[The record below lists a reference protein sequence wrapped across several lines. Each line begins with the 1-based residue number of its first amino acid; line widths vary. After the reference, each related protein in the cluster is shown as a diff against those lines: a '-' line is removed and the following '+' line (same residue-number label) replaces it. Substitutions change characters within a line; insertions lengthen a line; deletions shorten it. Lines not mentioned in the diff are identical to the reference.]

1 MEKAAATR
9 TTSRLIGYARV
20 STDDQRLDLQI
31 DALTQAGVEPED
43 IWTDTASG
51 LTVARPG
58 LAGVLKAVQPGNVL
72 VAWKFDRLARSTL
85 ELLKIADQLKR
96 KDVGLRS
103 LTQGID
109 TSGPAGALVFA
120 VLAAVAEIEAT
131 MISERTIAGMAAARS
146 RGVHLGRPRK
156 LTDKQCAMI
165 ETLLRDRHGSQTAW
179 QIAEQFGVER
189 TTMYRALREYRERKG
204 EGPSPS
210 LARANDP
217 RPQKA

>member
-1 MEKAAATR
+1 MGKAAAPR
-9 TTSRLIGYARV
+9 TSLRLIGYARV

-31 DALTQAGVEPED
+31 DALTRAGVEPED

-58 LAGVLKAVQPGNVL
+58 LTGVLKAVQPGNVL
-72 VAWKFDRLARSTL
+72 MVWKFDRLARSTL

-96 KDVGLRS
+96 KGIGLRS

-131 MISERTIAGMAAARS
+131 MISERTIAGMEAARA
-146 RGVHLGRPRK
+146 RGIHLGRPRK

-165 ETLLRDRHGSQTAW
+165 ETLLRNRHGGQTAR

-189 TTMYRALREYRERKG
+189 TTMYRALREHRTRMG
-204 EGPSPS
+204 
-210 LARANDP
+210 RA
-217 RPQKA
+217 

>member
-1 MEKAAATR
+1 MGKAAATR

-20 STDDQRLDLQI
+20 STDNQRLDLQI
-31 DALTQAGVEPED
+31 DALTKVGVEPED

-58 LAGVLKAVQPGNVL
+58 LAGALKAVQPGNVL
-72 VAWKFDRLARSTL
+72 VVWKFDRLARSTL

-109 TSGPAGALVFA
+109 TGGPAGALVFA
-120 VLAAVAEIEAT
+120 ILAAVAEIEAT
-131 MISERTIAGMAAARS
+131 MISERTIAGMEAARS

-165 ETLLRDRHGSQTAW
+165 ETLLRNRHGGQTAR

-189 TTMYRALREYRERKG
+189 TTMYRALREHRTRMG
-204 EGPSPS
+204 
-210 LARANDP
+210 RA
-217 RPQKA
+217 